1 MFAGV
6 GPFAIPLARNQVMTY
21 ANDLNPKSYEWMV
34 VNVTRNVAKA
44 KKKYIECFCQDGRDF
59 ARYLFRERGIKAT
72 QVVMNLPML
81 APEFCD
87 VFVKLFPKGHTPLPR
102 VHVYCFG
109 NGETPEISQ
118 AKALERVEKALGG
131 FKLTAADHGL
141 DIFKVRQTASYTLE
155 YCISFVVPSEIAYMD

>member
-6 GPFAIPLARNQVMTY
+6 GPFAVPLARKEVQVY
-21 ANDLNPKSYEWMV
+21 ANDLNPKSREWMV
-34 VNVTRNVAKA
+34 VNVTKNVSKT
-44 KKKYIECFCQDGRDF
+44 KRRYISCYCQDGRDF
-59 ARYLFRERGIKAT
+59 ARHIFQEQGIKAT
-72 QVVMNLPML
+72 HVVMNLPML

-118 AKALERVEKALGG
+118 AKALDRIEKSLAGV
-131 FKLTAADHGL
+131 KLTAADHGL
-141 DIFKVRQTASYTLE
+141 EVLKVRQTASYTLE
-155 YCISFVVPSEIAYMD
+155 FCISFVVPAEIAYMD